1 MSPHGNSSSN
11 RTTTPTHRPGHLAMP
26 QQYSSTP
33 TQARDTKWRESDDD
47 LSTLGDPEDPV
58 ALQRGE
64 TSTGP
69 LNDRSVTAG
78 ITDYPRPTTLPSD
91 YLDWD
96 SGSSSLS
103 KIDED
108 NGSSSSTKRDEPSE
122 GQDFS
127 VDVSTSN
134 NDAEP
139 EELPDRQ
146 IFKKPRLSVKD
157 RSKWSNPEEML
168 TNERSP
174 LANAKLR
181 VSSELP
187 PKEKKHLCAQI
198 DSHTVSTHFSFPFFL
213 TLSIINTSRTKDI
226 LLCHPQAWDILTPKE
241 KHQILSKFP
250 DDREVRDP
258 GTEKARPDTKA
269 LLNNDNFRND
279 VARYQ
284 EDLRQ
289 GYHDPAWIEQAQM
302 AHRAREAGA
311 YDEELATEFRDR
323 WDMPMPMPG
332 NPTGPAGAARKV

>member
-1 MSPHGNSSSN
+1 M
-11 RTTTPTHRPGHLAMP
+11 
-26 QQYSSTP
+26 
-33 TQARDTKWRESDDD
+33 
-47 LSTLGDPEDPV
+47 STLGDPEDPV

-181 VSSELP
+181 
-187 PKEKKHLCAQI
+187 
-198 DSHTVSTHFSFPFFL
+198 
-213 TLSIINTSRTKDI
+213 DI